1 MDFKKYFFSNGI
13 RFECT
18 QCGICCTGEPGT
30 VYVTEDEIKKI
41 ADFLNIDEQKLKNEF
56 LYPYKDSYSI
66 KELENGDCIF
76 YKDKSCTIYPV
87 RPMQC
92 KTYPF
97 WLKNLRN
104 EKKWKEVEK
113 ECPGIGK
120 GKLYTAK
127 EIIDLISKS
136 PI

>member
-1 MDFKKYFFSNGI
+1 MNKKYFFSKGI
-13 RFECT
+13 RFEC
-18 QCGICCTGEPGT
+18 QRCGMCCTGEPGT
-30 VYVTEDEIKKI
+30 VYVGKEEVEDI
-41 ADFLNIDEQKLKNEF
+41 ARFFNMDIEEFKNKF
-56 LYPYKDSYSI
+56 LYPFRDSYSI
-66 KELENGDCIF
+66 KELKDGSCVF
-76 YKDKSCTIYPV
+76 YRQNMCTIYPV

-104 EKKWKEVEK
+104 EKRWKEIQK

-120 GKLYTAK
+120 GKLFSEQ
-127 EIIDLISKS
+127 EIIDIISLS